1 MNKSITDASKKNQG
15 ERSMRLATGIAML
28 LFAAQAVVLGSAQPE
43 EEKLLTGKS
52 LRDAMAQRRSVVT
65 SGITLKESLTSLQS
79 DTGIA
84 IVLDRLADPSARLEI
99 STKYVTNQQ
108 IILALANAESLSA
121 SFGDRFVLIGNEG
134 VTGRLRTLSEINRLA
149 IQNLRSTLKKD
160 TYRQL
165 SELHNASWPDLS
177 EPRSLLIAAADA
189 TGLTIINPEAIP
201 HDLWAAAVLP
211 DLTFCDLATLI
222 LNQFDMTFDLN
233 DKGEMTIT
241 PITES
246 VVIEQRH
253 RVPAPDKNTI
263 VEKWDSAFPELNI
276 KWIGSTAVVTATIET
291 HEQLQEL
298 MRKKSAA
305 EVEASGLRGR
315 KFTMKVPPGTSVQKL
330 LATFKQSGIRVRI
343 EGRSDSELQSLL
355 QQAVEFDLT
364 SSPGTEFFSTVFRNW
379 EADVLVGNDEVVVT
393 FR

>member
-1 MNKSITDASKKNQG
+1 
-15 ERSMRLATGIAML
+15 MRLATVIAML
-28 LFAAQAVVLGSAQPE
+28 LFAAQVVVLGSAQPE
-43 EEKLLTGKS
+43 EMLLTGKP
-52 LRDAMAQRRSVVT
+52 LRDAMAQRRSVVA
-65 SGITLKESLTSLQS
+65 SGIALKESLTSLQS

-84 IVLDRLADPSARLEI
+84 IVLDRRADPSVRLEI

-121 SFGDRFVLIGNEG
+121 SFGDRFVMIGSDA

-149 IQNLRSTLKKD
+149 IHDLRSTLKKD

-165 SELHNASWPDLS
+165 SELHKASWPDLS

-189 TGLTIINPEAIP
+189 TGLTINNPEAIP
-201 HDLWAAAVLP
+201 HDLWAAAILP
-211 DLTFCDLATLI
+211 DLTFCDFATLI

-233 DKGEMTIT
+233 NKGEMTIT

-253 RVPAPDKNTI
+253 RVPTPDKNTI
-263 VEKWDSAFPELNI
+263 MAKWDSAFPELNL
-276 KWIGSTAVVTATIET
+276 KWTGSTVVVTATIET

-298 MRKKSAA
+298 MQKKSAA

-315 KFTMKVPPGTSVQKL
+315 KFTMNVPPGTSVRKL
-330 LATFKQSGIRVRI
+330 LATFEQSGIRVRI